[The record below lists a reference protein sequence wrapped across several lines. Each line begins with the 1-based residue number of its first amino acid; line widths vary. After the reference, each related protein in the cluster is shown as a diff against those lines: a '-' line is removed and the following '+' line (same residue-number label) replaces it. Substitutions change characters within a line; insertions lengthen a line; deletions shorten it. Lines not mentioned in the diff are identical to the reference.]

1 VDPDWK
7 IRISLETIHQIEMK
21 NFTFPSLLPIAL
33 LTIPM
38 QTSWGQNIEGVTI
51 EDVSSELVGGFD
63 RAANYLVDGSGFD
76 ESLGTHT
83 VTPDGFMWLNTG
95 TFAAP
100 NDPNVPGAIITF
112 DLEANYDL
120 GSLTVWNYN
129 ETLPGRADLLNR
141 GTNEVEI
148 LIAASEGGE
157 FTSIGDFVFEIAPGL
172 DLEDFGQIIDLSTI
186 PEATNARLVRFNIK
200 SNHGGDN
207 NFVGLSEVRFTG
219 AGSPVVLSTASFS
232 TSANQGTPIGD
243 LSTPSGDAGDTFNYE
258 LVAGDGDTDNGKFQI
273 AGDQLQI
280 GPFDFSPTPEGGVF
294 SLRIKSTGSPSGTEF
309 EGAVVITASADSD
322 SDDLPDP
329 WEERWAGAG
338 NLSAL
343 SGLAGANADSDSLTD
358 LEEYN
363 LRDQFPDLDPTK
375 RDSDDDTLEDGAEI
389 DGAGLRPPTDPTN
402 PDTDN
407 DSLTDGV
414 ETNTGSFNGPSD
426 TGTNPTL
433 VDTDEDTFSD
443 SLEVTGGSD
452 PNKADSTPAVT
463 LVGYWP
469 FDGDTNP
476 QPDLSD
482 FANNATV
489 ATGASWVND
498 PERGGVMEFDGNDSY
513 LEAADSDSLSL
524 TNDLT
529 LAAWVNATDYNN
541 YRGILGKTA
550 GAGGHLPAAYDLYLF
565 NGSGVPRLFAGASA
579 GAIGSAD
586 ALTAPTAGE
595 WHHIA
600 VSKIGSEVF
609 FYFDGLP
616 DGQGTID
623 AELEDSDTPLK
634 IGNRHD
640 LFVDF
645 FGRLDDVAIFNGG
658 LSADQV
664 AAIKDGDFS
673 EFGIGSSG
681 FAITN
686 IAYIENYR
694 DSGDPAVSLT
704 FNSRP
709 GKEYAIDFSTNL
721 YAEGEP
727 GGWAELQDGIV
738 ADDSTTIFVDTIV
751 AGNTPTLFYRV
762 REN

>member
-1 VDPDWK
+1 MQNF
-7 IRISLETIHQIEMK
+7 IR
-21 NFTFPSLLPIAL
+21 PSFLPIAFL
-33 LTIPM
+33 AIPM

-63 RAANYLVDGSGFD
+63 RGAIRVLDGSGFD
-76 ESLGTHT
+76 EALGTHN
-83 VTPDGFMWLNTG
+83 VTPDGNAGGGMWLNNG

-100 NDPNVPGAIITF
+100 NDPNAPGAIITF
-112 DLEANYDL
+112 DLEANYAL

-129 ETLPGRADLLNR
+129 ETARPDLVNR

-157 FTSIGDFVFEIAPGL
+157 FTSIGDFNFTVAPGL
-172 DLEDFGQIIDLSTI
+172 EFENFGQIIDLSSF
-186 PEATNARLVRFNIK
+186 PEAGDARLVRFNIK

-219 AGSPVVLSTASFS
+219 LGSPVVLSTASFS

-280 GPFDFSPTPEGGVF
+280 GPFDFRPTPEGGVF
-294 SLRIKSTGSPSGTEF
+294 SLRIKSTGSPSETEF
-309 EGAVVITASADSD
+309 EGVVFITASADSD

-338 NLSAL
+338 NLAAL

-375 RDSDDDTLEDGAEI
+375 ADTDDDTLEDGAEI

-414 ETNTGSFNGPSD
+414 ETNTGSFNGLSD

-443 SLEVTGGSD
+443 SIEVTGGSD
-452 PNKADSTPAVT
+452 PNKANSTPAVT

-550 GAGGHLPAAYDLYLF
+550 GAGGNYPAAYDLYLF
-565 NGSGVPRLFAGASA
+565 NGSGVPRLYAGAGA
-579 GAIGSAD
+579 GPIGSAD
-586 ALTAPTAGE
+586 AFTAPTAGE

-616 DGQGTID
+616 DGQGIID
-623 AELEDSDTPLK
+623 VELQDSDTPLK

-645 FGRLDDVAIFNGG
+645 LGRLDDVAIFNGG

-681 FAITN
+681 FAITD
-686 IAYIENYR
+686 ITYIENYR

-721 YAEGEP
+721 NAEGQP

-751 AGNTPTLFYRV
+751 AGNTPALFYRV

>member
-1 VDPDWK
+1 MQNF
-7 IRISLETIHQIEMK
+7 IRSS
-21 NFTFPSLLPIAL
+21 FLPIAFL
-33 LTIPM
+33 AIPM

-51 EDVSSELVGGFD
+51 EDVSSELLGNFD
-63 RAANYLVDGSGFD
+63 RGAIRVLDGSGFD
-76 ESLGTHT
+76 EALGTHT
-83 VTPDGFMWLNTG
+83 VTPDGTAGGGMWLNNG

-100 NDPNVPGAIITF
+100 NDPNAPGAIITF
-112 DLEANYDL
+112 DLEANYAL

-129 ETLPGRADLLNR
+129 ETARPDLVNR
-141 GTNEVEI
+141 GANEVEI

-157 FTSIGDFVFEIAPGL
+157 FTSIGDFVFEVAPGL
-172 DLEDFGQIIDLSTI
+172 EFENFGQIIDLSSF
-186 PEATNARLVRFNIK
+186 PEAGDARLVRFNIK

-219 AGSPVVLSTASFS
+219 TGSPVVLSTASFY

-280 GPFDFSPTPEGGVF
+280 GSFDFRPTPEGGVF
-294 SLRIKSTGSPSGTEF
+294 SLRIKSTGSPSETEF
-309 EGAVVITASADSD
+309 EGVVFITASADSD
-322 SDDLPDP
+322 SDDLLDS

-343 SGLAGANADSDSLTD
+343 SGLVGANADSDSLTD

-363 LRDQFPDLDPTK
+363 LRDQFPNLDPTK
-375 RDSDDDTLEDGAEI
+375 ADTDDDTLEDGAEI

-414 ETNTGSFNGPSD
+414 ETNTGSFNGLSD

-443 SLEVTGGSD
+443 SIEVTRGSD
-452 PNKADSTPAVT
+452 PNKADSTPAAI

-550 GAGGHLPAAYDLYLF
+550 GAGGNYPAAYDLYLF
-565 NGSGVPRLFAGASA
+565 NGSGVPRFLAGAGA
-579 GAIGSAD
+579 GPIGSAD
-586 ALTAPTAGE
+586 AFTAPTAGE

-616 DGQGTID
+616 DGQGIID
-623 AELEDSDTPLK
+623 AELQDSDTPLK

-645 FGRLDDVAIFNGG
+645 LGRLDDVAIFNGG

-681 FAITN
+681 FAITD
-686 IAYIENYR
+686 ITYIENYR

-721 YAEGEP
+721 NAEGQP

>member
-1 VDPDWK
+1 
-7 IRISLETIHQIEMK
+7 
-21 NFTFPSLLPIAL
+21 
-33 LTIPM
+33 
-38 QTSWGQNIEGVTI
+38 
-51 EDVSSELVGGFD
+51 
-63 RAANYLVDGSGFD
+63 
-76 ESLGTHT
+76 
-83 VTPDGFMWLNTG
+83 
-95 TFAAP
+95 
-100 NDPNVPGAIITF
+100 
-112 DLEANYDL
+112 
-120 GSLTVWNYN
+120 
-129 ETLPGRADLLNR
+129 
-141 GTNEVEI
+141 
-148 LIAASEGGE
+148 
-157 FTSIGDFVFEIAPGL
+157 
-172 DLEDFGQIIDLSTI
+172 
-186 PEATNARLVRFNIK
+186 
-200 SNHGGDN
+200 
-207 NFVGLSEVRFTG
+207 
-219 AGSPVVLSTASFS
+219 
-232 TSANQGTPIGD
+232 
-243 LSTPSGDAGDTFNYE
+243 
-258 LVAGDGDTDNGKFQI
+258 
-273 AGDQLQI
+273 
-280 GPFDFSPTPEGGVF
+280 
-294 SLRIKSTGSPSGTEF
+294 
-309 EGAVVITASADSD
+309 
-322 SDDLPDP
+322 
-329 WEERWAGAG
+329 
-338 NLSAL
+338 
-343 SGLAGANADSDSLTD
+343 
-358 LEEYN
+358 
-363 LRDQFPDLDPTK
+363 LDPTK
-375 RDSDDDTLEDGAEI
+375 ADTDDDTLEDGAEI

-414 ETNTGSFNGPSD
+414 ETNTGSFNGLSD

-443 SLEVTGGSD
+443 SIEVTRGSD
-452 PNKADSTPAVT
+452 PNKADSTPAAI

-550 GAGGHLPAAYDLYLF
+550 GAGGNYPAAYDLYLF
-565 NGSGVPRLFAGASA
+565 NGSGVPRFLAGAGA
-579 GAIGSAD
+579 GPIGSAD
-586 ALTAPTAGE
+586 AFTAPTAGE

-616 DGQGTID
+616 DGQGIID
-623 AELEDSDTPLK
+623 AELQDSDTPLK

-645 FGRLDDVAIFNGG
+645 LGRLDDVAIFNGG

-681 FAITN
+681 FAITD
-686 IAYIENYR
+686 ITYIENYR

-721 YAEGEP
+721 NAEGQP